1 MVVFAITREG
11 YLELEP
17 IIKTLNYPVWVGAG
31 VLSTDELAELR
42 SLGLNLTD
50 FSYAIEPTDIE
61 TIQGALETISMHHP
75 EQRVW
80 VEYQPE

>member
-31 VLSTDELAELR
+31 VLSTDEHAELR

-61 TIQGALETISMHHP
+61 FRVRLKLFPCTIQSKGFG
-75 EQRVW
+75 
-80 VEYQPE
+80 

>member
-11 YLELEP
+11 YIELES

-31 VLSTDELAELR
+31 VLSTNELAELR
-42 SLGLNLTD
+42 SLGLDLTE
-50 FSYAIEPTDIE
+50 FSYAIEPNDIE
-61 TIQGALETISMHHP
+61 TIQGALETIAVHHP

-80 VEYQPE
+80 VECQPE